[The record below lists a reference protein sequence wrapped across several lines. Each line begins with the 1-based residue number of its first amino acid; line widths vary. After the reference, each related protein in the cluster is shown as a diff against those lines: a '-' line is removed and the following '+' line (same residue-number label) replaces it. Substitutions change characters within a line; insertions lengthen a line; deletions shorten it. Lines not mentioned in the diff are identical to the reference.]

1 MGERMIYWMANR
13 YDWKYVIFRY
23 FNVAGAEMDAS
34 NGLRVKIQLTS
45 FKYQQDRIGTK

>member
-34 NGLRVKIQLTS
+34 NGLREKSNSYHSQ
-45 FKYQQDRIGTK
+45 YQQDRIGTK